1 MADVQSS
8 GGGWEGGKA
17 PIQKRGRPGF
27 TVALSLTSYVTSHR
41 YSAPY
46 GTVPSFVKLYPSN
59 TTPVECEKAFP
70 VSKVGIRKLGI
81 SSLKEVDNQRESF
94 SEVKSDYK
102 RSLFECHFLWTFS
115 LSLSLPS
122 SLLARKDKLTVLSL
136 APVKLHYR

>member
-1 MADVQSS
+1 MYSPVGA
-8 GGGWEGGKA
+8 GGGGGTHPKA
-17 PIQKRGRPGF
+17 RETWIHCR
-27 TVALSLTSYVTSHR
+27 ALSLTSYVTSHR

-70 VSKVGIRKLGI
+70 VSKVGTRKRGI

-102 RSLFECHFLWTFS
+102 RSLFKCHFLWTFS
-115 LSLSLPS
+115 LSRSLPS
-122 SLLARKDKLTVLSL
+122 SLLARKNKLIVLSL